1 MYWTRIYSC
10 FFFSLL
16 LLFFFFFSQNW
27 LWNPAFDPV
36 ENRSWHHRARRDFH
50 GDGCEERGRCQKG
63 PGRHGLQHAKEL
75 GDDHERLGRILQQSQ
90 QRLQEVKRHQLGVLL
105 HEAGALCDR
114 AQGRETDRLDRQ
126 RVAPTL
132 ERDAKR
138 GDNDD
143 DDD

>member
-36 ENRSWHHRARRDFH
+36 ENRSWHHRARRDFY

-63 PGRHGLQHAKEL
+63 PGRHGLQHAEEL
-75 GDDHERLGRILQQSQ
+75 RDDHEGLGRVLQQSEQ
-90 QRLQEVKRHQLGVLL
+90 GLQEVERHQPRVLL
-105 HEAGALCDR
+105 HQAGAVRHR
-114 AQGRETDRLDRQ
+114 AQSCETDRLDGQ
-126 RVAPTL
+126 RVAKAPQGN
-132 ERDAKR
+132 AA
-138 GDNDD
+138 GGIPSY
-143 DDD
+143 